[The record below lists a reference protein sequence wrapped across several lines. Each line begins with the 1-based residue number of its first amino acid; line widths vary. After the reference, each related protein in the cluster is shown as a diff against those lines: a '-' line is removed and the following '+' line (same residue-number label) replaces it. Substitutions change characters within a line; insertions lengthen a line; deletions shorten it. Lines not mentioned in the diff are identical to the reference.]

1 VTALSDDPFVRQA
14 FGEAFVDYYVHIK
27 NAEIER
33 FQAEVSEWEHR
44 EYFEM
49 F

>member
-1 VTALSDDPFVRQA
+1 MRFSAEALA
-14 FGEAFVDYYVHIK
+14 AWFVDYYVHIK

-33 FQAEVSEWEHR
+33 FQGRTEHR
-44 EYFEM
+44 DIQM